1 MDLTSQKIFD
11 EKGEA
16 VLREV
21 SVRYGFDPTT
31 LKKLGSFES
40 FVYEFQ
46 KGEKGHILKITHSLH
61 RTPGLIK
68 GELEWVAYL
77 ADRGVPAAPVVSSLS
92 DELLEV
98 IGGKAVDGL
107 GDDYFIA
114 YAFEQAAGRLIRPT
128 DWSDGLFENWGR
140 ALGRIHA
147 LTKSY
152 RPSSKSLRR
161 FEWHEDDS
169 LQIQKHLPPEQD
181 KVIEKAQALISRL
194 REWPTDADAYGLI
207 HSDFHHGNF
216 FLDADRITVFD
227 FDDCHYGWFGF
238 DIMIPLFYIMRDA
251 SVDPDDTAFARRF
264 FDCFMTG
271 YYREHSVDGGW
282 IRRIPDFM
290 KLREIDL
297 YTVVYAE
304 EAFDLNDWCRRFMKD
319 RRARIENDVPVVDID
334 FSQFA

>member
-11 EKGEA
+11 ENGNA
-16 VLREV
+16 VLREA

-40 FVYEFQ
+40 FVYEFH
-46 KGEKGHILKITHSLH
+46 KGGKGFILKITHSLH
-61 RTPGLIK
+61 RTPGLVK

-77 ADRGVPAAPVVSSLS
+77 ADRGVPAAPVAPSLS
-92 DELLEV
+92 GELLEV
-98 IGGKAVDGL
+98 IDGQAIEGL
-107 GDDYFIA
+107 GDDYFIV
-114 YAFEQAAGRLIRPT
+114 YVFEKAEGRLIRST
-128 DWSDGLFENWGR
+128 DWNDGLFENWGR

-152 RPSSKSLRR
+152 SPSSKSLRR

-169 LQIQKHLPPEQD
+169 LRIQRHLPPEQC
-181 KVIEKAQALISRL
+181 KVIEKALALISRL

-251 SVDPDDTAFARRF
+251 SINPDDTAFAPRF
-264 FDCFMTG
+264 FGRFMSG
-271 YYREHSVDGGW
+271 YSEENRIDGTW
-282 IRRIPDFM
+282 VRRIPDFM

-297 YTVVYAE
+297 YSVVYAE
-304 EAFDLNDWCRRFMKD
+304 KAFDLNDWCRRFMKD
-319 RRARIENDVPVVDID
+319 RQHRIENDVPVVDID